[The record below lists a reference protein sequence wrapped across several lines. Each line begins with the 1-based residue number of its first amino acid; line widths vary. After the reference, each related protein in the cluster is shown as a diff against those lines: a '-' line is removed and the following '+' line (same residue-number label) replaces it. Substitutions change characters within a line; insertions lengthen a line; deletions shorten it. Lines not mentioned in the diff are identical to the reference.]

1 MTLKKQLTFQFLDR
15 TPINLFQLLT
25 IVSIVFYFSCKGD
38 KEGHSGTFVDQSPI
52 QQISALISEDSENDS
67 LYILRANLLMESE
80 SYDSAIADF
89 LKAISIDSSSRPDYY
104 FGLSQAYLMTAQS
117 KMASDVLDKA
127 LDQFPENKAVLLKV
141 AELKLLLKQYMPALA
156 VINKIFER
164 DPQNTEAWYLS
175 GHVLYEMG
183 DTGRAVN
190 AYQKCVDLDPEMR
203 KAWIQLGDVLTE
215 LKIERAL
222 DYYDN
227 AIRLDSTDPE
237 VYHSKAY
244 AVHRFGNRNK
254 AIALFRQL
262 AARFPSYEAGIYN
275 LGVLYMEADSIEKAA
290 DHFSICIQLKPTEA
304 SSYYQRAL
312 AFIKLGKKEQA
323 KADLENVLSLNA
335 DFEEAREALKGLK

>member
-1 MTLKKQLTFQFLDR
+1 MLQNDPDLEYW
-15 TPINLFQLLT
+15 N
-25 IVSIVFYFSCKGD
+25 
-38 KEGHSGTFVDQSPI
+38 
-52 QQISALISEDSENDS
+52 QIILQNPDEDS
-67 LYILRANLLMESE
+67 LYAGRALYLVERH
-80 SYDSAIADF
+80 SYDSAIVDY
-89 LKAISIDSSSRPDYY
+89 LKAISIDSLHHPEYY
-104 FGLSQAYLMTAQS
+104 LELSNAYLMAAQS
-117 KMASDVLDKA
+117 HRAGEVLDKA
-127 LDQFPENKAVLLKV
+127 LTQFPTHKPTLLKV
-141 AELKLLLKQYMPALA
+141 AELKLVLQQYLPALG
-156 VINKIFER
+156 ILNTLFQQ
-164 DPQNTEAWYLS
+164 DPENADAFYIM
-175 GHVLYEMG
+175 GHVYYEMG

-190 AYQKCVDLDPEMR
+190 AYQRAVDINPELR
-203 KAWIQLGDVLTE
+203 PAWIQLGDVLTE
-215 LKIERAL
+215 LKFERAL

-275 LGVLYMEADSIEKAA
+275 LGVLFMEADSIEKAA

-323 KADLENVLSLNA
+323 KADLQNALRLNA
-335 DFEEAREALKGLK
+335 DFEEARKALDGLK